1 MINENEIIITDN
13 LGNEHILKILF
24 TFENEKRKTSY
35 VFVYED
41 DDEEN
46 IMVFR
51 YDESSHQLEE
61 IEDEEE
67 YNECQEVFNC
77 YNEDPKFSEIK

>member
-24 TFENEKRKTSY
+24 TFDNEERKTSY

-67 YNECQEVFNC
+67 YNECQEVINC

>member
-1 MINENEIIITDN
+1 MINESEIIITDN

-24 TFENEKRKTSY
+24 TFDNEERKTSY